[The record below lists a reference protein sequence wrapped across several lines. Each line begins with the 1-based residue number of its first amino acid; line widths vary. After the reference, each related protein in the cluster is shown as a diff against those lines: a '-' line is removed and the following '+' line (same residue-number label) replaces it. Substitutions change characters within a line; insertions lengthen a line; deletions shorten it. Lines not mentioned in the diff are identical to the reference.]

1 MATDCVEQLE
11 KPSITKFPEGCA
23 PDLWQTWMLSES
35 LGLSFWC
42 LPPAGFRGVGAFRN
56 GDCPHCLSSQLCSG
70 CLNIGYFSP
79 SQSPGST
86 WWSQESGSSLEGS
99 VTHTF
104 PPPCSSPLCGYL
116 LQCAR
121 GWRWVRLAFTFLV
134 ETNAHIHTQTR
145 HASASGKGKHFP
157 LICFLWVGGIY
168 IWIIYSP
175 NREQP
180 IHDVVSEV

>member
-11 KPSITKFPEGCA
+11 KPSITKFLEGCA

-104 PPPCSSPLCGYL
+104 PPPCSSPTL
-116 LQCAR
+116 
-121 GWRWVRLAFTFLV
+121 RWSTATCKGMAVSQVSVYFLSGNKRTYTHTNKTRFCQWKRKAFPPHL
-134 ETNAHIHTQTR
+134 
-145 HASASGKGKHFP
+145 FP
-157 LICFLWVGGIY
+157 LSGRHLHLD
-168 IWIIYSP
+168 
-175 NREQP
+175 NL
-180 IHDVVSEV
+180 